1 MEGSVQQQFHYGLLQ
16 SREHFGL
23 DDLLDDQRHC
33 DDQSGTCGLEGFD
46 EHFRR
51 GYTCEEMDVRSFEHA
66 GYQFDGQTVHV
77 GQREHAHSRFPTLRM
92 LQAVYGEACVAPQR
106 PVAQHHP
113 FGESGGARRVVDD
126 AWLHII
132 RDFEEVNVVGGEA
145 LGIFLAEIFVEDAL
159 RACISFSLR
168 HSSSGEVFDEHGA
181 LELRAW
187 SQDRGS
193 RRCWCRQ
200 KEPGIAVVHQ
210 MVYVVWL
217 ELMEYGHGHST
228 VGQCAEKGHSPL

>member
-1 MEGSVQQQFHYGLLQ
+1 MQQQFHYGLLQ

-33 DDQSGTCGLEGFD
+33 DDQSGACGLEGFD
-46 EHFRR
+46 KHFRR
-51 GYTCEEMDVRSFEHA
+51 WHTCEEMDVRSFEHA

-77 GQREHAHSRFPTLRM
+77 GQREHAHSRFPHARM

-126 AWLHII
+126 AGLHII

-145 LGIFLAEIFVEDAL
+145 LGIFLAEIFVEMLASVHQFL
-159 RACISFSLR
+159 VAAEQQR
-168 HSSSGEVFDEHGA
+168 EVFDEHGA
-181 LELRAW
+181 LELRHGVRIEVLVDA
-187 SQDRGS
+187 GVGK
-193 RRCWCRQ
+193 